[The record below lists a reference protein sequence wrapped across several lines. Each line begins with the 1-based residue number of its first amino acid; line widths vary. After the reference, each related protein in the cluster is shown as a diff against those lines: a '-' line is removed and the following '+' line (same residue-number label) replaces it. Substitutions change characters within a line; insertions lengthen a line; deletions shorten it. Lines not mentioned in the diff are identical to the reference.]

1 MSDRLDGRHAL
12 VTGAASGIGLE
23 CARVLAR
30 AGARVTLVDIAEEAV
45 ARHAADIG
53 GQAQGLAADVTDEDQ
68 VQRAVTAAA
77 DAFGPLHIAVNA
89 AGSGTF
95 GTVTDLPLSEWR
107 RVIDLNLTGVF
118 LSVKHEALQMADGGA
133 IVNIASLNARQPAS
147 GFAAY
152 CASKA
157 GVEMLTK
164 VAAMDLGPRRI
175 RVNAIAPGLIDTPLT
190 AGFKG
195 TPVEDEYLENV
206 LLGRGGQP
214 GDVASAALFLASDAS
229 SWMTG
234 DTILVD
240 GGAHT
245 MRYPQL
251 AKQFGAG

>member
-1 MSDRLDGRHAL
+1 MTDRLDGRHAL

-23 CARVLAR
+23 CARVLSQ
-30 AGARVTLVDIAEEAV
+30 AGARVTLVDIAEDAV
-45 ARHAADIG
+45 TRYAAELGDR
-53 GQAQGLAADVTDEDQ
+53 AQGLVADVTDEE
-68 VQRAVTAAA
+68 RLEKAVSAAA

-95 GTVTDLPLSEWR
+95 GSVTELPLSEWR

-118 LSVKHEALQMADGGA
+118 LSVKHEALRMADGGS
-133 IVNIASLNARQPAS
+133 IVNIASLNARQPAV

-152 CASKA
+152 CTSKA

-164 VAAMDLGPRRI
+164 VAAMDLAERRI

-195 TPVEDEYLENV
+195 TEIEDEYLENI

-214 GDVASAALFLASDAS
+214 ADVASVALFLASDAS

-234 DTILVD
+234 DMLLVD

-245 MRYPQL
+245 MRYPQI
-251 AKQFGAG
+251 AKRLSAH